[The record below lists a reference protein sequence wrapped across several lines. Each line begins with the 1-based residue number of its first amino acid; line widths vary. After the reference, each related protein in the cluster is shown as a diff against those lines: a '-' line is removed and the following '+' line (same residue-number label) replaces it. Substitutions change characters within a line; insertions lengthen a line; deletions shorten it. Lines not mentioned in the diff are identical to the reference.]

1 MRICCLSVQV
11 PAHVVGGMA
20 QTTMRIGVE
29 LVRMGHQVDVIT
41 TRHPKGLAIEG
52 EGGIYIH
59 YLPETVPGS
68 QRYGWWR
75 ESRKE
80 FWRLHRTLPFD
91 VVWSQSIGGSAVARE
106 LRRDRPPY
114 LVPMIHGTSAQMI
127 VSLLNALLKSKGGW
141 RTAPW
146 TFKKVLRLSY
156 NYLFID
162 PPVYRNASA
171 VIAVSGAVAAS
182 IRRGYRVPSERLHVV
197 HNAVDT
203 NQFAPEPARGLA
215 VRRRYGWDDS
225 HKVLLTLGILS
236 RQKGVDLAIEALA
249 RLLPRYPNL
258 RLLVVGSGDY
268 EEGLKSLARQL
279 GVGAAVCFIG
289 PVPHDQAPGLYNAA
303 DLFLFPTL
311 RVEAFGNVIIEAM
324 ASERAVIASRI
335 GAIPEI
341 ILDGETGFLIPP
353 GDVAALVE
361 RIADCLENPEMIRAF
376 GARGRV
382 LVQERWE
389 EAGRV
394 SKIAGV
400 FERVARPLQVRSE

>member
-1 MRICCLSVQV
+1 
-11 PAHVVGGMA
+11 MA
-20 QTTMRIGVE
+20 EATTSISRE
-29 LVRMGHQVDVIT
+29 LVGLGHQVDMIT
-41 TRHPKGLAIEG
+41 TRHPKGLEIEG

-91 VVWSQSIGGSAVARE
+91 IVWSQSIGGSAVARQ

-114 LVPMIHGTSAQMI
+114 LVPVIEGTSAQMI
-127 VSLLNALLKSKGGW
+127 ISLLNALLKSRGGW

-146 TFKKVLRLSY
+146 TLKKILRFSY

-203 NQFAPEPARGLA
+203 DQFIPETARRLV
-215 VRRRYGWDDS
+215 VRKRYGWDDS

-236 RQKGVDLAIEALA
+236 RQKGVDLAIEAIA
-249 RLLPRYPNL
+249 RLLPRYPQL

-268 EEGLKSLARQL
+268 EEGLKSLARQS
-279 GVGAAVCFIG
+279 GVGAAVYFVG
-289 PVPHDQAPGLYNAA
+289 PVYHDQTREFYNAA
-303 DLFLFPTL
+303 DLFLLPTL
-311 RVEAFGNVIIEAM
+311 REEGFANVILEAM
-324 ASERAVIASRI
+324 ASGRPVIASRI
-335 GAIPEI
+335 GGNPEAV
-341 ILDGETGFLIPP
+341 LDGETGFLIPP
-353 GDVAALVE
+353 GDVGALVE
-361 RIADCLENPEMIRAF
+361 RIAFCLERQEMMRSLGERAR
-376 GARGRV
+376 A
-382 LVQERWE
+382 LVKERWDEASHAAKVE
-389 EAGRV
+389 EIF
-394 SKIAGV
+394 K
-400 FERVARPLQVRSE
+400 RVAGQR